1 MSNNKIAFKHE
12 FLGAGASP
20 AVVTPGPSL
29 LMQTSGPTATLQ
41 GTNLPEIEASWQNL
55 GQASGYTP
63 LVVNTPFAYIR
74 AVVAAACLV
83 VVSAA
88 GGAMPTSSGGGG
100 GDTIPAN
107 TLTLNGEALTF
118 NGEYLTFGA

>member
-1 MSNNKIAFKHE
+1 MSNNKIAFKYE
-12 FLGAGASP
+12 FPGAGASP
-20 AVVTPGPSL
+20 AVVTPGHSL
-29 LMQTSGPTATLQ
+29 LMQTSGPVATLQ

-83 VVSAA
+83 AVSAA
-88 GGAMPTSSGGGG
+88 AVAMPTSGGGGG
-100 GDTIPAN
+100 GDTTPTNAI
-107 TLTLNGEALTF
+107 TFNGEALTF
-118 NGEYLTFGA
+118 SGEYLTFGA